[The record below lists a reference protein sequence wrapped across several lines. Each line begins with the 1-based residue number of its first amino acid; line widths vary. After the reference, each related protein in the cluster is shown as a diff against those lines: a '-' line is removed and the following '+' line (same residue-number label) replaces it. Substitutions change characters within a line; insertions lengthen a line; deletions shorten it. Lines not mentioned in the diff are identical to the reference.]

1 MTLAVLYETNEPPQ
15 LNSGTADIVF
25 TRDWNEWVSLPA
37 DAWINLREDAIEKE
51 YSFTPKPVF
60 VNSVTNCLSSYQHS
74 DHVVRINGWNGFA
87 ERPVWEYAGKESEQH
102 QSVLAAINKQWI
114 AVPDQPGFITARI
127 ISLIINEA
135 YFALGERVST
145 EAAID
150 TAMKLGTNYPK
161 GPFEWAA
168 LIGKEKIYHLLL
180 KLTETDIRYTPAL
193 SLEKET
199 VLS

>member
-1 MTLAVLYETNEPPQ
+1 MTLAVLYATNEQPQ
-15 LNSGTADIVF
+15 LDSGTAAILF
-25 TRDWNEWVSLPA
+25 TRDWNEWTSLNA
-37 DAWINLREDAIEKE
+37 DAWINLQEDAIEKD
-51 YSFTPKPVF
+51 YSFTQKPVF
-60 VNSVTNCLSSYQHS
+60 IHSVTNCLSAYQHG
-74 DHVVRINGWNGFA
+74 DQVVRINGWNGFP
-87 ERPVWEYAGKESEQH
+87 ERPVWEYAGKGSEQH
-102 QSVLAAINKQWI
+102 QSAMAAIHKQLI